1 MSSLE
6 LVTYRSF
13 TSSLLALQLFPLD
26 CQHLPLLSLFP
37 GAHASA
43 VRTYKEGRSRSV
55 SVLELALDTVL
66 PLTDDTYLSS
76 LDLKTSSSRE
86 IESHFENLTA
96 MGESVKVLILDY
108 VYNYLLA
115 YIS

>member
-55 SVLELALDTVL
+55 SVLELALDTIL
-66 PLTDDTYLSS
+66 PLD
-76 LDLKTSSSRE
+76 LDLLS
-86 IESHFENLTA
+86 NLNS
-96 MGESVKVLILDY
+96 G
-108 VYNYLLA
+108 LA
-115 YIS
+115 QLPRKFSCTNLPCSAH